1 MACSCNSCNSCE
13 CSNEYRVSTGAV
25 GPTGSTGATGPAGP
39 AGNREFLYATGSTTG
54 VATTGTGSYETLG
67 TYTLP
72 AGELS
77 ANFDSL
83 RINAKFW
90 IASNTRDK
98 YIRLAFGASTTTPYL
113 INVPISSF
121 WTIGPAELT
130 FEVMRITST
139 TQTLA
144 QTFLRGDSSQIISF
158 YFTGAENL
166 ANTVTITAQAQTQAA
181 GVGINDVKLINFT
194 VEKITA
200 P

>member
-1 MACSCNSCNSCE
+1 MPCINCD
-13 CSNEYRVSTGAV
+13 NEFRVTTGAV
-25 GPTGSTGATGPAGP
+25 GPTGATGATGPAGP
-39 AGNREFLYATGSTTG
+39 AGNREYLYATGSTAG
-54 VATTGTGSYETLG
+54 VATTGTGAYETLG
-67 TYTLP
+67 TYTMP
-72 AGELS
+72 ASTLA

-130 FEVMRITST
+130 LEVMRITGT

-144 QTFLRGDSSQIISF
+144 QTFLRGDNSQIISL
-158 YFTGAENL
+158 YFTGAETLSN
-166 ANTVTITAQAQTQAA
+166 AITITAQSQTQAA
-181 GVGINDVKLINFT
+181 GVGLDDVKLISFT
-194 VEKITA
+194 VEKIAA